1 MTGNGAMNGF
11 TWTTLRLE
19 PGVAGCPNQC
29 RHCQEA
35 AGPPFGELLSLDE
48 VRWLVGEF
56 ERVCRDTLE
65 TMPQF
70 WIDVDTFEPTVH
82 PDFLALLE
90 YARSFVPRSRRDEF
104 ECLSTNGYGLARI
117 EDWRPVFEALRR
129 ANVRGFGFGFAIHG
143 LEAEHD
149 WFVQRTGA
157 YRDIATVTRRALD
170 CGMDLEFEI
179 HLNKRNLSSFG
190 SIVDSLEEMALG
202 QAKIYSGVPGY
213 CMNERLRAFE
223 PLRPTRA
230 DKEHIAAVLQRA
242 PDRGSDTEG
251 SFVHQLADAG
261 REVSLCTCEHS
272 GRGPQERTLGRLRV
286 SPSFDVTEEFLS
298 RPAVSHGNV
307 KRDGIDT
314 VWAHVMETCLS
325 PMPGPEVLAQSFGDS
340 QSEALHG
347 GIDSVYMKLCDAY
360 WQKEKGGTAAY

>member
-1 MTGNGAMNGF
+1 
-11 TWTTLRLE
+11 
-19 PGVAGCPNQC
+19 VAGCPNQC
-29 RHCQEA
+29 RHCSEA

-56 ERVCRDTLE
+56 ERVCRDALE

-70 WIDVDTFEPTVH
+70 WLDGEAFEPTVH
-82 PDFLALLE
+82 PDFLALRE
-90 YARSFVPRSRRDEF
+90 YALSFIPRSRRHEFDETF
-104 ECLSTNGYGLARI
+104 STISTNGYGLARI
-117 EDWRPVFEALRR
+117 EDWRPVFEALQR
-129 ANVRGFGFGFAIHG
+129 ASVRWFGFAIHG

-149 WFVQRTGA
+149 WFVRRTGA

-170 CGMDLEFEI
+170 CGMAVGFEI

-202 QAKIYSGVPGY
+202 QATIYSGVPGY
-213 CMNERLRAFE
+213 FMNERLRAFE

-230 DKEHIAAVLQRA
+230 DKERIAAVLQRA
-242 PDRGSDTEG
+242 PDKGTDTEG
-251 SFVHQLADAG
+251 SFVHQLADTG
-261 REVSLCTCEHS
+261 IELSRDTYERS

-286 SPSFDVTEEFLS
+286 SPSFDVTEVFFA
-298 RPAVSHGNV
+298 RPAVCHGNV

-325 PMPGPEVLAQSFGDS
+325 PMPEPEVLAQSYGDS
-340 QSEALHG
+340 QSEALHPG
-347 GIDSVYMKLCDAY
+347 AGSVYVKLCDAY
-360 WQKEKGGTAAY
+360 WRDSTSGPQHEHSPTPSDAPPRA